1 MLHLKGLKGKYFHFL
16 EFQPMQPL
24 SNISSLDSP
33 SNEPA
38 YMREAIAKPLSIEE
52 ARKVHDKMMSWIFST
67 KYVFSALI

>member
-1 MLHLKGLKGKYFHFL
+1 
-16 EFQPMQPL
+16 MQPL